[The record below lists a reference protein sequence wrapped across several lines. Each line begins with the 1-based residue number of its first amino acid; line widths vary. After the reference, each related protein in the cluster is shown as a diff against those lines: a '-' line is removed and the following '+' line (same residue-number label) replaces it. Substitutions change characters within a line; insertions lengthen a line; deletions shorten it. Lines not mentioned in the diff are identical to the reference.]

1 MIMKLRYVFL
11 ALLTLTTAATL
22 SAQTMTT
29 AAWASKAK
37 SARSV
42 ANDLRHKK
50 VQKAAAT
57 VLKDKDVQSR
67 THIDKALQDKI
78 TETKLKSAMSQTKA
92 DVRRDPVAF
101 GTKSAKE
108 IRKYKKHTPKWLRHK
123 SKKRAPNKK

>member
-1 MIMKLRYVFL
+1 MKLRYFFL

-29 AAWASKAK
+29 AAWASKARTG
-37 SARSV
+37 RSV

-78 TETKLKSAMSQTKA
+78 TETKLKSAMSQARA
-92 DVRRDPVAF
+92 DVRKDPVGF
-101 GTKSAKE
+101 GEKSAKE
-108 IRKYKKHTPKWLRHK
+108 LRKYKKHTPKWLRHK
-123 SKKRAPNKK
+123 TKKRVTKK